1 MKIGVPKEIK
11 PQENRIGLTPESV
24 KSLVSNGHEVLIENN
39 GGFEAGF
46 DNDQYKSAGA
56 KILQKAEDIF
66 NDSEIIVKVK
76 EPLSNEVKMIKEN
89 QIVFTYLHLAAA
101 KELTQG
107 LINSKSI
114 CIAYE
119 TVTDNNGRL
128 PLLAPMSA
136 VAGRMSVQAGAHCLE
151 KNQKG
156 RGLLLGGAPG
166 VEGGTVVILGGG
178 VVGENAAIIATGM
191 KAKVHIVDKSKERL
205 KQLTEMFGNKIIPQ
219 HSDKVDL
226 EKLISDCDLL
236 VGGVLIPGAEAPKLI
251 TKNMLKSMKRGSVI
265 VDVAIDQGGCVETS
279 KPTTHANPTYIV
291 DDIVHYCVA
300 NMPGGV
306 PRTSTFALNKATL
319 PFLEKL
325 AKDGYKKA
333 LKKDDNFLA
342 GLNVCQGSVT
352 YKAVADLFGHKY
364 ISPKEI
370 IN

>member
-1 MKIGVPKEIK
+1 M
-11 PQENRIGLTPESV
+11 
-24 KSLVSNGHEVLIENN
+24 
-39 GGFEAGF
+39 
-46 DNDQYKSAGA
+46 
-56 KILQKAEDIF
+56 
-66 NDSEIIVKVK
+66 
-76 EPLSNEVKMIKEN
+76 
-89 QIVFTYLHLAAA
+89 
-101 KELTQG
+101 
-107 LINSKSI
+107 
-114 CIAYE
+114 
-119 TVTDNNGRL
+119 
-128 PLLAPMSA
+128 
-136 VAGRMSVQAGAHCLE
+136 
-151 KNQKG
+151 
-156 RGLLLGGAPG
+156 
-166 VEGGTVVILGGG
+166 
-178 VVGENAAIIATGM
+178 
-191 KAKVHIVDKSKERL
+191 
-205 KQLTEMFGNKIIPQ
+205 
-219 HSDKVDL
+219 
-226 EKLISDCDLL
+226 L

-333 LKKDDNFLA
+333 LKEDDNFLA